1 MNAVPSSSSPIPSLR
16 AEWLQADQRLPDAAA
31 PAAAARLGVVGY
43 GQPAPGAPRSTFT
56 PIQAQLLAGSAAAG
70 VAWQGQGAIESGRAG
85 QVRWQRD
92 AQWLFGAIDLDEA
105 ASGADLATLAQRAYG
120 DLFETLRQHGR
131 PHLLR
136 VWNYLPH
143 INAEAGGLERY
154 RQFNQGRQ
162 QAFLDAGQAA
172 FEGSPAACALGTRSG
187 PLSVRFLAGLQPAL
201 PVENPRQVSAYRYP
215 STYGPRAPTFSRAA
229 LIDAGH
235 DTVLLSISG
244 TASIVGHSS
253 VHVGDVAEQT
263 RETLRNLQAVTAAA
277 QQRSGAGFGLD
288 ALDAVVYLR
297 RADDAPTV
305 RRVLRE
311 VLGEDTPFLRRAA
324 WVGADICRSELLVE
338 IEAHGIARG
347 RLQPASGSH

>member
-1 MNAVPSSSSPIPSLR
+1 MNAVPASPIPSLR
-16 AEWLQADQRLPDAAA
+16 AEWLHADRRLPD
-31 PAAAARLGVVGY
+31 PASTATAARLGMVGY

-56 PIQAQLLAGSAAAG
+56 PIQARLLADSAAAG
-70 VAWQGQGAIESGRAG
+70 MAWQGLGAIETGRTG

-105 ASGADLATLAQRAYG
+105 DGGADLATLARRAYG
-120 DLFETLRQHGR
+120 DLFETLARNGR
-131 PHLLR
+131 PQLLR

-143 INAEAGGLERY
+143 INAEVGGLERY

-172 FEGSPAACALGTRSG
+172 FEGSPAACALGTRGG

-215 STYGPRAPTFSRAA
+215 SSYGPRAPTFSRAA
-229 LIDAGH
+229 LIDAGN
-235 DTVLLSISG
+235 DTLLLSISG

-253 VHVGDVAEQT
+253 VHVGDVEEQT

-277 QQRSGAGFGLD
+277 RQRSGADFGLD

-297 RADDAPTV
+297 RAEDAPTV

-311 VLGEDTPFLRRAA
+311 VLGDDAPFLRRAA

-338 IEAHGIARG
+338 IEAHGVARG
-347 RLQPASGSH
+347 RLHPAAGSH